1 MFQQCKCAVRRRAL
15 GALGAAAACVWALAG
30 AGAATALGAPV
41 FLPMPLGEQALIN
54 PALLSGDGRVVAGSS
69 DSGSVSRAW
78 RWSIDQAGEMFID
91 APMGAGSMFVSGL
104 SADGARIVGTAETPG
119 SMVRAWDWRATGGG
133 GAGGAVL
140 VSTPGSNVP
149 VESPQVSGDG
159 TRLSGLALDSAV
171 VLGGGG
177 GGGVT
182 ILPDVNGQ
190 TPTVTALSFD
200 GGAAAG
206 LAGDLFVNARAFRW
220 SEGGGAAGV
229 TGLPAGFLATNVTI
243 SGDGQRVAG
252 VAMSTGFQSVGFVA
266 GADGV
271 AGALPAIPGGGV
283 FWPRSLS
290 GDGLVML
297 GDDDQ
302 FLGQWVYVEGQ
313 GYRSVSEF
321 LAAGGVD
328 VAALN
333 SAYDVGAWY
342 DMSDDARS
350 FLALVRR
357 REDMAQGYLV
367 VTVPGAGAISVVGVW
382 LLVLAAARPRRR

>member
-1 MFQQCKCAVRRRAL
+1 MFQQGKCAVRRRAL
-15 GALGAAAACVWALAG
+15 GVACAAAVGVWAMAG
-30 AGAATALGAPV
+30 AGGAAALGAPV

-69 DSGSVSRAW
+69 DSGGVSRAW
-78 RWSIDQAGEMFID
+78 RWSIDQAGETFID
-91 APMGAGSMFVSGL
+91 APVGAGSMFVSGL

-119 SMVRAWDWRATGGG
+119 SMVRAWDWQAGSGGG
-133 GAGGAVL
+133 GAFL

-159 TRLSGLALDSAV
+159 ARLSGLALDSAV
-171 VLGGGG
+171 VLGSGG

-220 SEGGGAAGV
+220 SDGGGAAGV
-229 TGLPAGFLATNVTI
+229 TGLPAGFRATNVTI
-243 SGDGQRVAG
+243 SGDGQRIAG

-271 AGALPAIPGGGV
+271 AGALPLLPVGGV
-283 FWPRSLS
+283 FWPRSMS
-290 GDGLVML
+290 SDGLVML

-321 LAAGGVD
+321 
-328 VAALN
+328 
-333 SAYDVGAWY
+333 
-342 DMSDDARS
+342 
-350 FLALVRR
+350 
-357 REDMAQGYLV
+357 
-367 VTVPGAGAISVVGVW
+367 
-382 LLVLAAARPRRR
+382 